1 MSSFTLEF
9 LPSSTVEQAIKSGW
23 RTYEKCF
30 IGDILVKDIVNTNDN
45 YIDFFEIKLQRM
57 LETSYIDNE
66 LLRMIFLTDQVL
78 LTNRFLYPITIFPNF
93 VHGNNL
99 EFLHFITH
107 PGYKRMLIY
116 DFLQIKE
123 IEAIYFTSREYY
135 PLFIRNMRELDPFT
149 YLNNFDNLNIEIYP
163 FAGSLVPQFRFS
175 VNDVDDHSYY
185 ENIKPKFRKH
195 LEKRLKLLPSH
206 YKSREIVNFLLDKQ

>member
-1 MSSFTLEF
+1 MPSFILN
-9 LPSSTVEQAIKSGW
+9 LDQDQVEKAIKYGW
-23 RTYEKCF
+23 RTYERCF
-30 IGDILVKDIVNTNDN
+30 IGNISIKDIVDTNPN
-45 YIDFFEIKLQRM
+45 YKDFFEIKLQRM
-57 LETSYIDNE
+57 LQTSHIDDE

-93 VHGNNL
+93 VHGRNL

-116 DFLQIKE
+116 DFLEIEE
-123 IEAIYFTSREYY
+123 IEAIYFTAREYY
-135 PLFIRNMRELDPFT
+135 PLFIKNMTEINPIE
-149 YLNNFDNLNIEIYP
+149 YANKFDNCEIGIYP

-185 ENIKPKFRKH
+185 ETIKPKFRKH

-206 YKSREIVNFLLDKQ
+206 YKGREIVNFLLDKH

>member
-1 MSSFTLEF
+1 MPSFTLDF
-9 LPSSTVEQAIKSGW
+9 LPVPVVEQAIKSGW

-30 IGDILVKDIVNTNDN
+30 IGSIALKDIVDTNPN
-45 YIDFFEIKLQRM
+45 YKDFFKIKLQRM
-57 LETSYIDNE
+57 LETSYIDDE

-78 LTNRFLYPITIFPNF
+78 LTNKFLYPITVFPNF

-116 DFLQIKE
+116 DFLEIKE

-135 PLFIRNMRELDPFT
+135 PLFIKNMRELDPFQ
-149 YLNNFDNLNIEIYP
+149 YVKDFDNLHIEIYP

-175 VNDVDDHSYY
+175 VNNVDDNSYY
-185 ENIKPKFRKH
+185 DTIKPKFRKH

-206 YKSREIVNFLLDKQ
+206 YKGKDIVIFLLSRR